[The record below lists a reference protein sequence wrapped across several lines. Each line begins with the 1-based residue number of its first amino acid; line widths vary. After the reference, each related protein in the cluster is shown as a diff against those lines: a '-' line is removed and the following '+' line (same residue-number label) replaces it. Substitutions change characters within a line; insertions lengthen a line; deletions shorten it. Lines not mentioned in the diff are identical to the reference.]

1 MSLFLHRRVAPGAL
15 LVAFILQGAVPAR
28 AITITITNNVNAANV
43 ENSNA
48 ASIQGVFNRAVAL
61 WQSWLPNDGGKP
73 AAHPQNATFN
83 ITATDA
89 DLGLQTPADIAPPNQ
104 AKPTGA
110 VAASMR
116 INNNDNL
123 GIPIF
128 WDASPATPALGNG
141 NNEFGTFVNSG
152 YGQWTASD
160 NGAAADDLGF
170 GSDDALTVVL
180 HELGH
185 VLGFASNYTDF
196 SNYITNTW
204 NPGAGTDVNLANS
217 HFTGATNLMSNAAG
231 FNAGSGRNFLQQEDR
246 LLLSNVYGYM
256 FVPEPASVSLAVV
269 GLALLLGIAG
279 ERVAGCPA
287 KRTVTHGQVR

>member
-1 MSLFLHRRVAPGAL
+1 MGPFLHRRAAPGAL
-15 LVAFILQGAVPAR
+15 LVAFIWQGAVPAR
-28 AITITITNNVNAANV
+28 AVMINITNNVTAANV
-43 ENSNA
+43 ENANA
-48 ASIQGVFNRAVAL
+48 ASIQGVFDRAVAL
-61 WQSWLPNDGGKP
+61 WQSWLPNDAGKP

-89 DLGLQTPADIAPPNQ
+89 DLGLETPADIAPPNQ
-104 AKPTGA
+104 AKPTGI
-110 VAASMR
+110 VAAPMR

-128 WDASPATPALGNG
+128 WDASPTTPALGNG

-152 YGQWTASD
+152 FGQWTAAD

-185 VLGFASNYTDF
+185 VLGFASNYADF
-196 SNYITNTW
+196 SAYITNTW

-217 HFTGATNLMSNAAG
+217 HFTGGTNLMSNAAG
-231 FNAGSGRNFLQQEDR
+231 FNAGSGRNFLQPEDR

-256 FVPEPASVSLAVV
+256 FVPEPGSISLAVV
-269 GLALLLGIAG
+269 GLALLLGA
-279 ERVAGCPA
+279 RWR
-287 KRTVTHGQVR
+287 KRRTTLG